1 MKIPF
6 LNLYTIIEA
15 EKQKFE
21 DQGLNGSFFIDIYR
35 GQPEDPEQHEFFSLP
50 AIFIDY
56 STTGQGKDKPRL
68 IQITLHLLI
77 DEENDMS
84 NVASDNV
91 AGMNRFVYCSILQE
105 ILEGRKLVANS
116 PLKFL
121 SEVPIDNP
129 VADYHRM
136 IFEFESF
143 AKDLISN
150 PIFETGE
157 FDKPNVDG
165 QLREQEKKEAK

>member
-6 LNLYTIIEA
+6 LNLYAIVEA

-21 DQGLNGSFFIDIYR
+21 DHGLNGNFFMDIYR

-56 STTGQGKDKPRL
+56 TTTGQGKDKPRL
-68 IQITLHLLI
+68 VQITLHLLI

-84 NVASDNV
+84 NFAPNNI
-91 AGMNRFVYCSILQE
+91 AGMNRFVYCALLQE
-105 ILEGRKLVANS
+105 ILEGKKLVSNS
-116 PLKFL
+116 ALRFI

-129 VADYHRM
+129 VADYHSL

-150 PIFETGE
+150 PVFESGE
-157 FDKPNVDG
+157 FNNPNVDG
-165 QLREQEKKEAK
+165 QIKEQKKEAV

>member
-1 MKIPF
+1 MKVPF
-6 LNLYTIIEA
+6 INLYAVIQA

-21 DQGLNGSFFIDIYR
+21 DQGLDGNFFMDLYR
-35 GQPEDPEQHEFFSLP
+35 GQPEDSQEHEYFSLP

-56 STTGQGKDKPRL
+56 TNTGQGKDKPRL

-84 NVASDNV
+84 NVAPNNL
-91 AGMNRFVYCSILQE
+91 AGMNRFVYCGILQE
-105 ILEGRKLVANS
+105 ILEGKKLVGNS
-116 PLKFL
+116 VLKFV

-129 VADYHRM
+129 VADYHSL

-150 PIFETGE
+150 PVFESGE
-157 FDKPNVDG
+157 FDKPNVEG
-165 QLREQEKKEAK
+165 MIKEQEKKEAK

>member
-1 MKIPF
+1 MKVPF
-6 LNLYTIIEA
+6 LNLYNILEA

-21 DQGLNGSFFIDIYR
+21 DQFLNGNFFIDIYR

-56 STTGQGKDKPRL
+56 TNTGQGKDRPRL

-84 NVASDNV
+84 NIGPNNLV
-91 AGMNRFVYCSILQE
+91 GMNRFVYCSILQE
-105 ILEGRKLVANS
+105 ILEGRKLVVNS
-116 PLKFL
+116 ALKFV

-129 VADYHRM
+129 VADYHRL
-136 IFEFESF
+136 IFEFESYP
-143 AKDLISN
+143 KDLISN

-165 QLREQEKKEAK
+165 QIKEQKKKEAI

>member
-6 LNLYTIIEA
+6 LNLYTVIES

-21 DQGLNGSFFIDIYR
+21 DQGLNGDFFMDIYR
-35 GQPEDPEQHEFFSLP
+35 GQPEDPEQHEYFTLP

-56 STTGQGKDKPRL
+56 TNTGQGKDRPRL
-68 IQITLHLLI
+68 IQITLHLLT

-84 NVASDNV
+84 NVAPNKV
-91 AGMNRFVYCSILQE
+91 AGMNRFVYCGLLQE
-105 ILEGRKLVANS
+105 ILEGRKLVTSS
-116 PLKFL
+116 PLKFV

-129 VADYHRM
+129 VADYHSL

-150 PIFETGE
+150 PVFETGE
-157 FDKPNVDG
+157 FDKPQIDG
-165 QLREQEKKEAK
+165 MIKEQKKETV

>member
-6 LNLYTIIEA
+6 LNLYAIVEA

-21 DQGLNGSFFIDIYR
+21 DQGLNGNFFMDIYR

-56 STTGQGKDKPRL
+56 TTTGQGKDKPRL
-68 IQITLHLLI
+68 VQITLHLLI
-77 DEENDMS
+77 DEENDMG
-84 NVASDNV
+84 NFAPNNI
-91 AGMNRFVYCSILQE
+91 AGMNRFVYCALLQE
-105 ILEGRKLVANS
+105 ILEGKKLVSNS
-116 PLKFL
+116 ALRFI

-129 VADYHRM
+129 VADYHSL

-150 PIFETGE
+150 PVFESGE
-157 FDKPNVDG
+157 FNNPNVDG
-165 QLREQEKKEAK
+165 QIKEQKKEAV

>member
-6 LNLYTIIEA
+6 LNLYAIVAA

-21 DQGLNGSFFIDIYR
+21 EQGLNGNFFMDIYR
-35 GQPEDPEQHEFFSLP
+35 GQPEDPEQYEFFSLP

-56 STTGQGKDKPRL
+56 TNTGQGKDKPRL

-77 DEENDMS
+77 DEENDM
-84 NVASDNV
+84 NNFAPDNI
-91 AGMNRFVYCSILQE
+91 AGMNRFVYCAILQE
-105 ILEGRKLVANS
+105 ILEGKKLVNNS
-116 PLKFL
+116 ALKFV

-129 VADYHRM
+129 VADYHSI

-150 PIFETGE
+150 PVFQTGE
-157 FDKPNVDG
+157 FVKPDVAG
-165 QLREQEKKEAK
+165 ALKEQEKKEAL

>member
-6 LNLYTIIEA
+6 LNLYSIIEA

-21 DQGLNGSFFIDIYR
+21 DRGLNGNFFIDIYR
-35 GQPEDPEQHEFFSLP
+35 GQPEDPEQYEFFSLP
-50 AIFIDY
+50 ALFIDY
-56 STTGQGKDKPRL
+56 TVTGQGKDRPRL

-84 NVASDNV
+84 NVAPNNLV
-91 AGMNRFVYCSILQE
+91 GMNRFVYCGILQE
-105 ILEGRKLVANS
+105 ILEGRKLVMNS
-116 PLKFL
+116 ALKFI
-121 SEVPIDNP
+121 SEVPIDNA
-129 VADYHRM
+129 VADYHSL

-143 AKDLISN
+143 PKDLISN
-150 PIFETGE
+150 PVFETGE

-165 QLREQEKKEAK
+165 QIKEQKKKEAI